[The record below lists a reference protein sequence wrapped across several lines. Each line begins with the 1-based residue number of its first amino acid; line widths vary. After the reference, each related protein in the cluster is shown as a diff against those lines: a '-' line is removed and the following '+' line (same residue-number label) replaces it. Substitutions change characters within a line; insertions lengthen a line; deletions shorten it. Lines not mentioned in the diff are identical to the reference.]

1 MFVNDNLKRKE
12 VNMFK
17 KVSIL
22 FFIVVF
28 ALVSVAVQAA
38 DKIPAQLVK
47 EARAAVKEVSADDL
61 KKMIDSKEKVIILDI
76 RDPSEYEK
84 EHIPGAIHMSRGLV
98 DLHVNEIIQDKD
110 AKIVVY

>member
-1 MFVNDNLKRKE
+1 
-12 VNMFK
+12 MFK

-22 FFIVVF
+22 FFVIVF
-28 ALVSVAVQAA
+28 AFVSVDVVLAA
-38 DKIPAQLVK
+38 DKTPAQLVK

-84 EHIPGAIHMSRGLV
+84 DHIPGAIHMSRGLV